1 MLSNLILI
9 LIFSPLKA
17 FGLSN
22 CKDMPNIGIT
32 RAELNGVNVVIS
44 TVEKEIPIND
54 KFVIEILNDEAELE
68 AKRNLI
74 LALNQDSNKCNL
86 YDEKS
91 DNSSYYEN
99 NLNCDSKYIQGIKN
113 YKVCY
118 LDNKK
123 LILSII
129 LDTNNKGNNLIF
141 KNEDHS
147 IKEENSYSNIEGI
160 LKF

>member
-1 MLSNLILI
+1 MLSKLILI
-9 LIFSPLKA
+9 LVFSPLNA
-17 FGLSN
+17 FAVSN

-32 RAELNGVNVVIS
+32 RAELNGVDVVIS

-74 LALNQDSNKCNL
+74 LALNPDSNKCNL

-91 DNSSYYEN
+91 DNSFYDEN
-99 NLNCDSKYIQGIKN
+99 NLNCNNKYIQGAKN

-118 LDNKK
+118 KDNNK

-129 LDTNNKGNNLIF
+129 LDTNNKGKNSIF
-141 KNEDHS
+141 KIKDRS